1 MRKRAAFSLIELV
14 LAIVVIA
21 ISVMTIPLM
30 LQQSAKNDRFTALQE
45 SIFAARTKLG
55 NILTFKWDQNSIEE
69 GEIIRVL
76 DVNAGDSEL
85 DRLLTTQ
92 DGNRRIGHLLVDKRR
107 RFKDKNTTLAERY
120 PTSAVD
126 NDPDGNPDDIDD
138 FQDEQAV
145 IGFVGTGSSTTGGF
159 DYLDKELNI
168 TTKLYYLPDTADY
181 NATDINFTFDVA
193 NKRSLTNPNA
203 TNIKMIELTVTSTL
217 NDRHPFV
224 FRSFSANI
232 GQSMLD
238 SIDTA
243 LIP

>member
-1 MRKRAAFSLIELV
+1 MRNRAAFSLIELV

-30 LQQSAKNDRFTALQE
+30 LQQSAKNDQFTALQE

-85 DRLLTTQ
+85 DRILTVQ

-107 RFKDKNTTLAERY
+107 RFKDKNTTLAERF
-120 PTSAVD
+120 PTSAIDKDV
-126 NDPDGNPDDIDD
+126 DGNPDDIDD
-138 FQDEQAV
+138 FQDEEAV
-145 IGFVGTGSSTTGGF
+145 IGFVGTGTPTNQGF
-159 DYLDKELNI
+159 DYLDKDLNI

-193 NKRSLTNPNA
+193 NKKDLTNPNS
-203 TNIKMIELTVTSTL
+203 TNIKMIELTVTSSL
-217 NDRHPFV
+217 NNNRPFV
-224 FRSFSANI
+224 FRSFSSNI
-232 GQSMLD
+232 GQSMLE
-238 SIDTA
+238 SIDTS
-243 LIP
+243 LVP